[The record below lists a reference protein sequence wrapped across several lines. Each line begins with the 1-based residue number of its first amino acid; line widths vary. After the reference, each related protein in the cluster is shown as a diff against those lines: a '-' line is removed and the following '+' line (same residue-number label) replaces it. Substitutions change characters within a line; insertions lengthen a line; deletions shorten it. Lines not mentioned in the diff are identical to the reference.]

1 MAQQAAVDRVRAAV
15 ESDYDLRRVEVVGP
29 RVSGELVQ
37 SGTLG
42 VVLAIIAVLGYL
54 WFRFEWQFAV
64 SAVIATM
71 HDLLLTVGFFALTQ
85 LEFNTTS
92 IAAILTIVG
101 YSLNET
107 VVVLDRI
114 REMMRK
120 YKKMSTAQIID
131 MSINAVLPRTIMTAT
146 TVLLALLSLAIFGG
160 QVIRSFSLAMIW
172 GLVVATYSSVFICS
186 PMLIYL
192 GLRNEGRSEAPAE
205 DGETSVAALESAPRA
220 GSAARAGRRRQ
231 TATPKKSGGKAR
243 RSDRRNPARSH
254 DAGRGLRSGS
264 AQDRRLWKRRVSLRR
279 HVASRLHPRAPGG
292 VRALPHEAGG
302 DRRGDARLAIA
313 EKVDLLIVGTG
324 ETPVPLPAPLRAKLR
339 AAGVG
344 CETMATGTAVR
355 AYNMLVE
362 VSRRLAALL
371 IAV

>member
-1 MAQQAAVDRVRAAV
+1 MKLLRLAPENTKFPFMRFRRVSYPLSATLSIIAVLLFVFVHMNFGIDFAGGTVIELRAKGGSAEVGTLRTLAEKLNLGEIEVQAFGNKSDATMRFGLQPGGDVAQQAAVERVRAAV
-15 ESDYDLRRVEVVGP
+15 ENDYELRRVEVVGP
-29 RVSGELVQ
+29 RVSNELVQ

-42 VVLAIIAVLGYL
+42 VVLSIIAVLGYL

-120 YKKMSTAQIID
+120 YKKMSTTHIID

-146 TVLLALLSLAIFGG
+146 TVFLALLSLAIFGG

-172 GLVVATYSSVFICS
+172 GIVVATYSSVFICS

-192 GLRNEGRSEAPAE
+192 GLRTDDVERAKSSDDAPAE
-205 DGETSVAALESAPRA
+205 DA
-220 GSAARAGRRRQ
+220 AARKAD
-231 TATPKKSGGKAR
+231 SGKAD
-243 RSDRRNPARSH
+243 SGNART
-254 DAGRGLRSGS
+254 AAKS
-264 AQDRRLWKRRVSLRR
+264 AR
-279 HVASRLHPRAPGG
+279 
-292 VRALPHEAGG
+292 
-302 DRRGDARLAIA
+302 
-313 EKVDLLIVGTG
+313 
-324 ETPVPLPAPLRAKLR
+324 RAKPSS
-339 AAGVG
+339 A
-344 CETMATGTAVR
+344 
-355 AYNMLVE
+355 
-362 VSRRLAALL
+362 
-371 IAV
+371 